1 MSQSPWLHL
10 LVCGLCL
17 ASAQQGL
24 TEPPQKNEID
34 SNRSLAMDLNGDP
47 LPEGAIARTGSVRG
61 RHPQAVSYIAFLPDG
76 KNVLTVCQD
85 QLIRI
90 WDVKSGKEIRR
101 FGKLPNPIQE
111 ANVLGLPAQARSA
124 MHAVTTFHACLSANG
139 KLLACGGR
147 DGPMRLWDVE
157 TGKELHKINGPG
169 LKLGAGFALD
179 IPGTTG
185 VSNLALSPDGKMVA
199 GTAMDGTIHL
209 WDTSTAKEIK
219 QIAQP
224 ENQNMPMA
232 IGSEWGPL
240 AFLPDGKTIID
251 TYVELGNGNITGSL
265 RLWDVETGK
274 KKLEINNVVML
285 LTFL

>member
-1 MSQSPWLHL
+1 MLASKNVAKVFPGRRYFKRIGLGKALTLPAFHQHRCAMSQSPWLHL
-10 LVCGLCL
+10 LVCGLFL
-17 ASAQQGL
+17 ALGQQGL

-169 LKLGAGFALD
+169 LKFGAGFALA
-179 IPGTTG
+179 IP
-185 VSNLALSPDGKMVA
+185 
-199 GTAMDGTIHL
+199 
-209 WDTSTAKEIK
+209 
-219 QIAQP
+219 
-224 ENQNMPMA
+224 
-232 IGSEWGPL
+232 
-240 AFLPDGKTIID
+240 
-251 TYVELGNGNITGSL
+251 
-265 RLWDVETGK
+265 
-274 KKLEINNVVML
+274 
-285 LTFL
+285 